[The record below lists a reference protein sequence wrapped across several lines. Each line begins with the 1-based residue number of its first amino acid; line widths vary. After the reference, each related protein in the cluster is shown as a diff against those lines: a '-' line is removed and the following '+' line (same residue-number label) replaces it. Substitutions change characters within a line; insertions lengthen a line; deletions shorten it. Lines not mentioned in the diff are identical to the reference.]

1 MTRFCDDWFQV
12 REELTG
18 PVAMELRFCTRRPSP
33 IGGNQASCGTPQRMI
48 VNETTWRV
56 PLARVTELD
65 GFVGSVWV
73 IVCGT
78 NQVGTRTCAP
88 ESNELKLGSASLS
101 AGTVRFISGSSGAPG
116 ARGSALTQQ
125 SRPAAYP

>member
-1 MTRFCDDWFQV
+1 
-12 REELTG
+12 
-18 PVAMELRFCTRRPSP
+18 MELRFCTRQSSP
-33 IGGNQASCGTPQRMI
+33 TGANQAACGSPQRMT
-48 VNETTWRV
+48 VNGTTWRV
-56 PLARVTELD
+56 PHARVTELD

-88 ESNELKLGSASLS
+88 ESNELKLGNASLS

-116 ARGSALTQQ
+116 ARGSALTLAVAPEVVASSAIHFQNWVL
-125 SRPAAYP
+125 S